1 MAATSSYVLDDY
13 EVDYAPSRSFRTTD
27 PFGQGSL
34 GLISPRLQKT
44 FRNVID
50 NELTSTAETR
60 QAVDPSTGQPL
71 AEVPVSTQ
79 ADVDRAVAA
88 GQAAFLE
95 WRERSTD
102 DRAGLLLQ
110 FADAIEANQAGLGP
124 LLGRETG
131 KPPQGQAMELFH
143 LGSLIRQ
150 MVPLRIEEEVIE
162 ETEERKVVRR
172 YLPLGVGVGIVAWNF
187 PMGLAVV
194 KLTAALLAGNTF
206 ILKPS
211 PYSPYTALKLG
222 EIAARIFPRGVLQV
236 LSGGDDLGPMFTSH
250 PGVAKISFTGSVATG
265 KKVMAACGAQLK
277 RVTLELGGNDAAII
291 CPDVDLATVVP
302 KIAFLSYVNSG
313 QICLAV
319 KRVYVHES
327 IYDAFLAAFVEAV
340 KSFKVGPATDAE
352 AALGPV
358 QNSMQYAKLQELY
371 GEVSKQGLKVAYK
384 ADLPPSLDGKG
395 GFFLPPTE
403 QFGPIVPL
411 MKWSDEEDVIRR
423 ANASLMGLGGSV
435 WSADTARAERMT
447 RQLEAGTV
455 WVNSHF
461 EITPNVAFGGF
472 KESGVGVEQ
481 GVDGLKGWCNHQSVW
496 VRKGSESA
504 KAFT

>member
-1 MAATSSYVLDDY
+1 MATTTSCVLDDY
-13 EVDYAPSRSFRTTD
+13 EN
-27 PFGQGSL
+27 
-34 GLISPRLQKT
+34 T

-60 QAVDPSTGQPL
+60 RAVDPSTGQPL

-102 DRAGLLLQ
+102 DRAELLLK

-131 KPPQGQAMELFH
+131 KPPQGQAIELFH

-194 KLTAALLAGNTF
+194 KLTAALLVGNTF

-291 CPDVDLATVVP
+291 CQDVDLATVVP

-371 GEVSKQGLKVAYK
+371 SEVTKQGLKIAYK
-384 ADLPPSLDGKG
+384 ADLPTSIDGQG
-395 GFFLPPTE
+395 GFFLPPTIVDNPPEDSRVVAEE

-411 MKWSDEEDVIRR
+411 LKWSDEKDVIRR

-481 GVDGLKGWCNHQSVW
+481 GTDGLKGWCNHQSVW

>member
-1 MAATSSYVLDDY
+1 MAATSNLVLDDY
-13 EVDYAPSRSFRTTD
+13 E
-27 PFGQGSL
+27 
-34 GLISPRLQKT
+34 KT

-60 QAVDPSTGQPL
+60 RAVDPSTGQPL

-88 GQAAFLE
+88 AQAAFVG

-102 DRAGLLLQ
+102 DRAGYLLQ

-124 LLGRETG
+124 LLGKETG
-131 KPPQGQAMELFH
+131 KPPQGQAIELFH

-150 MVPLRIEEEVIE
+150 MVPLRLEEELVE
-162 ETEERKVVRR
+162 ENEERKVVRR

-194 KLTAALLAGNTF
+194 KLAAALLVGNTF

-222 EIAARIFPRGVLQV
+222 EIGARIFPPGCSAAARTWA
-236 LSGGDDLGPMFTSH
+236 PMFTSH

-265 KKVMAACGAQLK
+265 KKVMAACGAHLK

-291 CPDVDLATVVP
+291 CPDVDLATTVP

-340 KSFKVGPATDAE
+340 KTFKVGPATDAE

-358 QNSMQYAKLQELY
+358 QNSMQYGKLQALY
-371 GEVSKQGLKVAYK
+371 GEVAQQGLKVAYK
-384 ADLPPSLDGKG
+384 ADLPPALDGKG
-395 GFFLPPTE
+395 GFYLPSTVVDNPPEDSRLVAEE

-411 MKWSDEEDVIRR
+411 LKWSDEEDVIRR
-423 ANASLMGLGGSV
+423 ANATLMGLGGSV

-481 GVDGLKGWCNHQSVW
+481 GLDGLKGGAITS
-496 VRKGSESA
+496 RFGSARGRRVQRPSRS
-504 KAFT
+504 